1 MSHRQRVIQLVSRIL
16 PLHFHKVPNGEFT
29 TPSDS
34 AGKVGAIVRVS
45 DLQDSP
51 VLFEAVG

>member
-1 MSHRQRVIQLVSRIL
+1 MSHRQRVIQPVSRIL
-16 PLHFHKVPNGEFT
+16 PLHFHKVPKGGFT

-34 AGKVGAIVRVS
+34 AGKAGAIVRVI